1 METLPEVLEEVCIG
15 DHFRLSANTGH
26 SNFTDH
32 RLFIHEFDF
41 RYWTEGGG
49 GMRTPQ
55 KKIVVEEE
63 DDMDFEESKSGKDK
77 GEFKRPHTIAT
88 ISIADSSDIPES
100 MSKSQHSRV
109 ME

>member
-41 RYWTEGGG
+41 RYWTEGGA

-55 KKIVVEEE
+55 KKVVFE
-63 DDMDFEESKSGKDK
+63 DADEMDFGDKEESKSK
-77 GEFKRPHTIAT
+77 EVFKRPHTIAT
-88 ISIADSSDIPES
+88 LSVTASSDIPED
-100 MSKSQHSRV
+100 MS
-109 ME
+109 